1 MLEVEEE
8 ESPSV
13 LVFGLHAD
21 GFSASPGGSV
31 FAIGFDDDLVAA
43 ETD

>member
-1 MLEVEEE
+1 MLEIKEE
-8 ESPSV
+8 ESAAV
-13 LVFGLHAD
+13 LVFGLYAD

-43 ETD
+43 ETH